1 MGVWRQGWG
10 KAGGGVLRKRS
21 GRSQRCD
28 REDTTRGKGHQ
39 GGVSGSGIPRLWRTE
54 SQQSPFNRKHQAL
67 ALVAPPPALRG
78 PHWPRATR
86 STEASLYLAKRR
98 PAARLWPGCRSP

>member
-1 MGVWRQGWG
+1 MGVWQQGWG
-10 KAGGGVLRKRS
+10 KAGGESLEREVA
-21 GRSQRCD
+21 QRCD

-67 ALVAPPPALRG
+67 ASVAPPPALRG
-78 PHWPRATR
+78 PHWQRATR

-98 PAARLWPGCRSP
+98 LVARLWPGCRSP